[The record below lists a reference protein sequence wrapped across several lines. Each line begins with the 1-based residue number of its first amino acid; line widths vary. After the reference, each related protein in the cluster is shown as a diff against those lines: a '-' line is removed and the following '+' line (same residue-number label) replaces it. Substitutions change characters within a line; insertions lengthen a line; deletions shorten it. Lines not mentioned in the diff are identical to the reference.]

1 MPLQKATD
9 NAQKPLAITLLS
21 LCLVA
26 VMALWFSASAVVPTL
41 IAEFQLTETQTS
53 LLTSSVQAGFVLGT
67 LGSAFL
73 GLADRLNPKRFFMI
87 SALVAAGANAA
98 LLVLEPGSFGFLL
111 MRLITGACMAGIY
124 PVGMK
129 MAAAWAN
136 RDLGLLVAILVSA
149 LTLGSAAP
157 HLFNAL
163 SDLDWRTTI
172 INASVAAVFAAGLI
186 NVVKLGPQQAASPP
200 FNPRQL
206 LDGYKIKSL
215 RLANFGYLGHMWEL
229 YAMWAWI
236 GVFLDASFRVS
247 NGPDVAIWAGLAT
260 FCVIGVAGLA
270 GSLAAGYCADR
281 YGRTLVT
288 IVAMTISGSCALV
301 VGFFFGANPYLVTAL
316 CFIWGVSIIADSAQ
330 FSASVAELS
339 DPRLIGTMLTVQTC
353 SGFLLTLITIQLM
366 PVFVEYGGW
375 SLAFSVLALGPLFGV
390 VSMWRL
396 RQHPDA
402 VKLAGGKR

>member
-1 MPLQKATD
+1 MTTSVSKTAT
-9 NAQKPLAITLLS
+9 QKPLAMALLS

-41 IAEFQLTETQTS
+41 IVEFHLSETQTS

-67 LGSAFL
+67 LASAFL

-87 SALVAAGANAA
+87 SALIASVANGA
-98 LLVLEPGSFGFLL
+98 LLLLEPGGFGFLL

-129 MAAAWAN
+129 MAAAWAT

-172 INASVAAVFAAGLI
+172 TSASMAAAGAAVVI
-186 NVVKLGPQQAASPP
+186 NFVKLGPQQAPSPP

-206 LDGYKIKSL
+206 LDGFKIKSL

-236 GVFLDASFRVS
+236 GVFLDASFRAS
-247 NGPDVAIWAGLAT
+247 NGPDMAVWAGLAT
-260 FCVIGVAGLA
+260 FTVIGIAGLI
-270 GSLAAGYCADR
+270 GSLAAGYYADR
-281 YGRTLVT
+281 YGRTLIT
-288 IVAMTISGSCALV
+288 IVAMTVSGTCALV
-301 VGFFFGANPYLVTAL
+301 VGFFFGANPFLVTAL
-316 CFIWGVSIIADSAQ
+316 CFIWGISIIADSAQ

-366 PVFVEYGGW
+366 PIIVDYAGW

-390 VSMWRL
+390 ISMWKL
-396 RQHPDA
+396 RQHPDSIR
-402 VKLAGGKR
+402 LANGKR